1 MTAPKLI
8 SDTDTM
14 DENKEATPDI
24 TAFLASA
31 IHDMKN
37 SISVLI
43 NFLQANITELE
54 PAAQRKA
61 APMLYEVQRVNDNL
75 IQMLAIYK
83 VGNQFYPFDL
93 AENSIADF
101 VHEIVEQNK
110 NITEYLGI
118 TLDVDCD
125 EELSW
130 YFDRELVS
138 GVISHALNNATH
150 YTRDKLR
157 LSVKEEDGEL
167 VLRVEDNGAGYP
179 ASVLEAGHAISKG
192 VDFSSGSTGLGLYFS
207 SMVAKL
213 HKNRGKTGTTLLENG
228 GAYGGGCFV
237 LRLP

>member
-1 MTAPKLI
+1 
-8 SDTDTM
+8 M

-43 NFLQANITELE
+43 NFLETNITELE

-75 IQMLAIYK
+75 LQMLAIYK
-83 VGNQFYPFDL
+83 VGNHYYPFDL
-93 AENSIADF
+93 AENSISEF
-101 VHEIVEQNK
+101 VHEIAEQNK
-110 NITEYLGI
+110 NILEYLDI
-118 TLDVDCD
+118 ELDVDCD

-150 YTRDKLR
+150 YTKDKLR
-157 LSVKEEDGEL
+157 LSVQEQDGEL

-179 ASVLEAGHAISKG
+179 ASVLAAGDAVSKG
-192 VDFSSGSTGLGLYFS
+192 VNFSSGSTGLGLYFS

-213 HKNRGKTGTTLLENG
+213 HKNRGKTGATSLENG
-228 GAYGGGCFV
+228 GKYGGGCFI